1 MMSHLSTRPEWGS
14 SCTRLYMEP
23 EGPVTICCAA
33 RIIQTDCRART
44 DPRHRGFGQCNNS
57 NRAPVDL
64 RD

>member
-44 DPRHRGFGQCNNS
+44 DPRYRGFGQC
-57 NRAPVDL
+57 
-64 RD
+64 